1 MLPDTEQKF
10 EMILYKRAEGTKNGQ
25 LTAVTPS
32 CLYVAILYTSIIFFY
47 VIKNQLKNLYPLF
60 IVRIVFL
67 VLGG

>member
-10 EMILYKRAEGTKNGQ
+10 EMIPYKRAEGTKNGQ
-25 LTAVTPS
+25 LTAVTS
-32 CLYVAILYTSIIFFY
+32 SYVAILYISIFFFY
-47 VIKNQLKNLYPLF
+47 VIKNQLKNLYPPF